1 MFVISI
7 DFFLLVDTKL
17 RFYCTRFLLI
27 KCVNYF
33 HRWCDNNDS
42 AFGSDSPTQQNK
54 YSSTVEPQHTHTFIH
69 CLLIYFVLF
78 FSLYFRAKF
87 FLLLL
92 QLVSI
97 VFSCCGYDRHFSFF
111 SICFSCFDGT
121 LLWRAHSCSLT
132 IARTHTFVSSS
143 AIVTMS
149 YLIWIIQTWRRRKYW
164 HCRIYAAHKVGKQM
178 TNIK

>member
-1 MFVISI
+1 MWI
-7 DFFLLVDTKL
+7 
-17 RFYCTRFLLI
+17 
-27 KCVNYF
+27 
-33 HRWCDNNDS
+33 
-42 AFGSDSPTQQNK
+42 
-54 YSSTVEPQHTHTFIH
+54 TFIAGATTMIPH
-69 CLLIYFVLF
+69 LDQIRPPNRTNIAQLLSRSIRTHSFIVCLFILFF